1 MQVRVLN
8 AVRSE
13 AQLSTVQKQYNCV
26 SSSEMYSEAWGRL
39 KTKFSGLFDR
49 VDARSPPPDA
59 PEELKK
65 WAWDT
70 SAVVTMVMAYC
81 GFIEYQRIQAEP
93 IVVPRE
99 LPPAMHDMYLRN
111 AQSGRTAKIA
121 SRALMGG
128 WYALAF
134 GGMFY
139 GIDAVSAIARDSQD
153 VANSSLAGLVT
164 GSIYGALI
172 PGTLQFRA
180 SRSVFGAAVGV
191 AAGSVVGYL
200 TYNLTDQ
207 LEAGQKPS
215 DTSSSKSKQS
225 EIVQ

>member
-1 MQVRVLN
+1 M
-8 AVRSE
+8 E
-13 AQLSTVQKQYNCV
+13 
-26 SSSEMYSEAWGRL
+26 SEAWGRL
-39 KTKFSGLFDR
+39 KNKFSGVFDK

-59 PEELKK
+59 PPELKK

-70 SAVVTMVMAYC
+70 SAVVSMVMTYS
-81 GFIEYQRIQAEP
+81 GFIEFQRLRTEA
-93 IVVPRE
+93 IVVPQE

-139 GIDAVSAIARDSQD
+139 GIDALSAIARDELD
-153 VANSSLAGLVT
+153 IANSALAGLVT
-164 GSIYGALI
+164 GSLYGALI
-172 PGTLQFRA
+172 PGNLVFRA
-180 SRSVFGAAVGV
+180 SRSLFGGAVGIG
-191 AAGSVVGYL
+191 AGTLVGYL

-207 LEAGQKPS
+207 LEGTKESEA
-215 DTSSSKSKQS
+215 SSSRDKPAADSQ
-225 EIVQ
+225 